1 MTNTAIQ
8 RQQRPLGPS
17 VSIDEAWERA
27 YWSFE
32 LGIDEADLVDIV
44 VMTGGRVEDVQR
56 EVERRRQQG
65 V

>member
-1 MTNTAIQ
+1 MTNNAIA

-27 YWSFE
+27 YWAFE
-32 LGIDEADLVDIV
+32 LGIDEAQLVDIV

-56 EVERRRQQG
+56 EIERRRQNA